1 MVEFEAYAAD
11 CRVHGGVDLG
21 DARLTDLLNAA
32 SEVVIR
38 DARLTSLADGHE
50 VAVPEL
56 TVALDELYA
65 AVASGPRGNAARRIR
80 TRVTRVRVE
89 LGPYRVE
96 GALHGL
102 PAGDPL
108 GMVLRRPAW
117 VPLTDVRI
125 TYGSGP
131 DEVTDEV
138 PTLLINRELA
148 SSMRAVEGEA
158 GVLRWEP
165 ANAQAGATRA
175 AEPVRPVEQ
184 GDAERDRPVETVSAE
199 ALQAETLPGE
209 ALAGETLPAPPAT

>member
-1 MVEFEAYAAD
+1 MVEFEGYAAD
-11 CRVHGGVDLG
+11 CRVYGSVDLG
-21 DARLTDLLNAA
+21 DARLTDLLNAT
-32 SEVVIR
+32 SGVVIR

-50 VAVPEL
+50 VAVPEI
-56 TVALDELYA
+56 TVTLDELYA
-65 AVASGPRGNAARRIR
+65 AVASGPRGDAARRIR

-117 VPLTDVRI
+117 VPLTDARV
-125 TYGSGP
+125 TYGRGP

-158 GVLRWEP
+158 GALRWE
-165 ANAQAGATRA
+165 AVNSQIGASRA
-175 AEPVRPVEQ
+175 TEPVRRADP
-184 GDAERDRPVETVSAE
+184 GDA
-199 ALQAETLPGE
+199 
-209 ALAGETLPAPPAT
+209 APPAT

>member
-1 MVEFEAYAAD
+1 MDGARSITAMVEFEAYAAD
-11 CRVHGGVDLG
+11 CRVYGSVSLG

-32 SEVVIR
+32 SEVLIR
-38 DARLTSLADGHE
+38 DARLTSLADDHE

-65 AVASGPRGNAARRIR
+65 VVASGPRGDAARRVR
-80 TRVTRVRVE
+80 TRMTRVRVE
-89 LGPYRVE
+89 LGPYHVE
-96 GALHGL
+96 GTLHGL

-131 DEVTDEV
+131 AGVTDEV

-158 GVLRWEP
+158 GVLRWEA
-165 ANAQAGATRA
+165 ANPQVGAARA
-175 AEPVRPVEQ
+175 AEPARRADQ
-184 GDAERDRPVETVSAE
+184 GDAGRDRP
-199 ALQAETLPGE
+199 AETLT
-209 ALAGETLPAPPAT
+209 AETLPAPPAPPAP